1 MDVTVIRKNRKTLS
15 LEVKNDGAVVL
26 KTPLFLSE
34 KEISEFLKK
43 HEMWIENKIRSQA
56 ERKKHYDLTEE
67 EKKILRQRAKEFLPQ
82 RTAYF
87 ADIMGVGYKSV
98 KITSAKHRFGSC
110 NRENGICYSFYLM
123 TYPKSAIDYVIVHEL
138 AHTVH
143 KNHSKLFYDFVAKT
157 MPDYKI
163 REKLLKE

>member
-1 MDVTVIRKNRKTLS
+1 MEVTVIRKNRKTLC
-15 LEVKNDGAVVL
+15 LEVKNDGSVVL
-26 KTPLFLSE
+26 KAPLFLSE
-34 KEISEFLKK
+34 KEISKFLKK
-43 HEMWIENKIRSQA
+43 HEVWIENKRKSQA
-56 ERKKHYDLTEE
+56 KRKEHYDLTEE
-67 EKKILRQRAKEFLPQ
+67 EKEILRQKAKEFLPQ

-87 ADIMGVGYKSV
+87 ADVMGVGYKFV

-143 KNHSKLFYDFVAKT
+143 KNHSKRFYDFVAKT
-157 MPDYKI
+157 MPDYKN